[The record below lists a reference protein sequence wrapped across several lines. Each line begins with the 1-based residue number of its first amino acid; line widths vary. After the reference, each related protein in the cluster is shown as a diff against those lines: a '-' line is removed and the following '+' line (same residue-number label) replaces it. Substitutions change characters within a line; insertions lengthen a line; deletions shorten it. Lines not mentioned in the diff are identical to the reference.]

1 MAMLDAVEERQP
13 IEDTGS
19 LSDHEST
26 FSGGKP
32 GEIAARAPVPAVPEP
47 VEEQEPIPQTAEEEA
62 RDPNGRFRTQ
72 PKSQRHRAQS
82 QKAGPADVPRIA
94 ELTRKLREAE
104 EKLALQTA
112 QPRAAEPVYQVPPVQ
127 AVAAPKPSAAPAE
140 KFAYPSYEK
149 ALEGNPSL
157 SWDDWN
163 DAKLDAR
170 DTWRD
175 GIKEQQSAKAAEDRR
190 AHDADVAEY
199 QRVQGLQTSYQQRVA
214 SFIKTAP
221 DFQTRID
228 AAKDAYVPGVFM
240 QAIQTAENGPQLV
253 YTLTQRPDLLA
264 EMHLIGDGKPVTPQT
279 VAAATLWLTTRVQA
293 GITGAA
299 VTAATR
305 KPASRPPTPVKTSP
319 LQTGAEPPDEGAT
332 LASHE
337 QFYHKPRR

>member
-1 MAMLDAVEERQP
+1 MLDAVEDRQP

-26 FSGGKP
+26 FSGGK
-32 GEIAARAPVPAVPEP
+32 GVEVAARVPAAAPSLPEP
-47 VEEQEPIPQTAEEEA
+47 VEEQEPVPQTAEEEA

-72 PKSQRHRAQS
+72 PKGQRHRAQS

-104 EKLALQTA
+104 EKLAAQTV
-112 QPRAAEPVYQVPPVQ
+112 QPRAPEPVLPQPV
-127 AVAAPKPSAAPAE
+127 APVASRTAPAAHPE

-157 SWDDWN
+157 SYDDWQ
-163 DAKLDAR
+163 DGKLDAWGI
-170 DTWRD
+170 WRD
-175 GIKEQQSAKAAEDRR
+175 GIKEQQTAKAAEERR

-221 DFQTRID
+221 DFQARID